1 MNAIENMLEVGFTF
15 ISILSNIIYYIL
27 LSIIIIVLVINALT
41 RLQNFLSLEEKK
53 ILINSSFMVNF
64 NYRPLNCVV
73 SLKKIKNLQKLALRY
88 LHKSYNTSYE
98 DLLLKYNFSLVNVK
112 RLRALCVEIFKT
124 LNSLNPSFMKEIF
137 SLRQTDRLAREKN
150 KWSLDIPSYSQEI
163 FGRNFLTL

>member
-41 RLQNFLSLEEKK
+41 RLQNFLSLEEKN

-88 LHKSYNTSYE
+88 LHKIYNTSYE
-98 DLLLKYNFSLVNVK
+98 DLLLKSNFSSVNVK
-112 RLRALCVEIFKT
+112 RLSALCVEIFKT

-137 SLRQTDRLAREKN
+137 SLRQMDRLAREKN
-150 KWSLDIPSYSQEI
+150 K
-163 FGRNFLTL
+163 